1 MQVLDKAKKIPL
13 QMIRK
18 FLVNYL
24 KGNKSLID
32 KGKNETKK
40 NTDKI
45 RELDKELRELTQQAK
60 QYNAVK
66 CTICQER
73 MNLPFIYFKC
83 GHAYHHSCISGQGN
97 GYKCVHCT
105 QKKNE
110 LIMKIKES
118 QQVIENENNTQIYLE
133 RLKTNAN
140 KFSVVAE
147 YLGKGIFDMNRLIKE
162 ENGNKK
168 E

>member
-1 MQVLDKAKKIPL
+1 
-13 QMIRK
+13 
-18 FLVNYL
+18 
-24 KGNKSLID
+24 
-32 KGKNETKK
+32 
-40 NTDKI
+40 
-45 RELDKELRELTQQAK
+45 
-60 QYNAVK
+60 
-66 CTICQER
+66 
-73 MNLPFIYFKC
+73 
-83 GHAYHHSCISGQGN
+83 
-97 GYKCVHCT
+97 
-105 QKKNE
+105 
-110 LIMKIKES
+110 MKIKES